1 MAITPFWLWLGF
13 TLFVLAL
20 LAFDLGVLHRR
31 SGKVGVRRAFRIYA
45 GYVALAC
52 AFGAG
57 VFYFRGTQPGYEFFT
72 AYLIEL
78 SLSLD
83 NLFVF
88 VLVFTHFAVPREHQH
103 RVLFWGI
110 IGALVMRGTMIYAGA
125 ALISAFEWVL
135 LLFGAFLIVTGL
147 RMLFAADAEP
157 DLDNNRVI
165 RFARRKLRVTT
176 DFHGSKFFV
185 RRDAVLWATPL
196 FLVLI
201 LIELSD
207 VVFALDSIPAV
218 FAVTQDPFIVYTS
231 NVFAILGLRALYFAL
246 AGVVR
251 RFHYLKYGLALVLM
265 VIGGKMLVNEIAGA
279 KIIPTEA
286 ALALTAALILG
297 SILVSFIRTRNGE
310 GAENAA
316 STGWL
321 PGSGSAHQAETK
333 PQVSLREAS

>member
-1 MAITPFWLWLGF
+1 MAVTPFWLWLGF

-31 SGKVGVRRAFRIYA
+31 SRTVGVRRAFRIYA

-52 AFGAG
+52 AFGIA
-57 VFYFRGTQPGYEFFT
+57 VFYFRGSQPGYEFFT

-88 VLVFTHFAVPREHQH
+88 VLVFSHFAVPREYQH

-110 IGALVMRGTMIYAGA
+110 VGALVMRGTMIYAGA
-125 ALISAFEWVL
+125 ALISAFHWVL
-135 LLFGAFLIVTGL
+135 LLFGAFLIFTGI
-147 RMLFAADAEP
+147 RMLVVADTEP

-165 RFARRKLRVTT
+165 GFARRHLRVTQE
-176 DFHGSKFFV
+176 FHGSKFFI
-185 RRDAVLWATPL
+185 RKDAALWATPL
-196 FLVLI
+196 FLVLL

-207 VVFALDSIPAV
+207 VVFAVDSIPAV

-246 AGVVR
+246 AGVVH
-251 RFHYLKYGLALVLM
+251 RFYYLKYGLSLVLM
-265 VIGGKMLVNEIAGA
+265 VIGGKMIVNEIAGE
-279 KIIPTEA
+279 KLIPTEA
-286 ALALTAALILG
+286 ALLLTAVLLLG
-297 SILVSFIRTRNGE
+297 SIALSLLRTRRPGE
-310 GAENAA
+310 AEQRT
-316 STGWL
+316 TGWI
-321 PGSGSAHQAETK
+321 PGSGPKAAQEQKQQAA
-333 PQVSLREAS
+333 LREAG